1 MSWDATMR
9 RALELAA
16 AGRYGA
22 SPNPLVGAV
31 VLDADGR
38 LAGEGAHRRCGG
50 PHAEIEAL
58 AAAGELARGGTL
70 VVTLEPCAHQGRT
83 PPCVD
88 TIVASGIRRVVTG
101 TRDPNPRVDGR
112 GVAALTAAGI
122 EVVEGVEAEACRAA
136 NPRYFHW
143 ARTGRPFVA
152 LKVAMSVDG
161 KIATRGGH
169 ARWITCEAARREGHA
184 LREEYDALL
193 VGIGTVLADDP
204 QLRRRLGLNPSPGLR
219 RLVLDSTLRTPPGAA
234 LLGERPQDVVIFC
247 RQAETGRRRA
257 LEATGAAVI
266 EEPPFVTAAPWEPP
280 TRDDLRCLPL
290 VVKTPSNCYR
300 LDALRALF
308 PSARFRLIHLVRNA
322 ASSVNSWRSAKS
334 ASASAR
340 LGGFCRQAHQSLA
353 SHSGQNTSGVR
364 SLSARLFDPFIPH

>member
-50 PHAEIEAL
+50 PHAEVEAL

-152 LKVAMSVDG
+152 LKVAMSIDG

-219 RLVLDSTLRTPPGAA
+219 RLVLDSTLRTPPGAG

-266 EEPPFVTAAPWEPP
+266 EVGDDGHGRCDLAAVLRWLGGQQVSSLLVEGGSEVHWAFFREGLVQRLHAFIAPLVLGGREAVPAVGGTGFATP
-280 TRDDLRCLPL
+280 QQGVRLSFTEVRRVGDDLA
-290 VVKTPSNCYR
+290 VV
-300 LDALRALF
+300 AEV
-308 PSARFRLIHLVRNA
+308 I
-322 ASSVNSWRSAKS
+322 
-334 ASASAR
+334 
-340 LGGFCRQAHQSLA
+340 
-353 SHSGQNTSGVR
+353 GV
-364 SLSARLFDPFIPH
+364 